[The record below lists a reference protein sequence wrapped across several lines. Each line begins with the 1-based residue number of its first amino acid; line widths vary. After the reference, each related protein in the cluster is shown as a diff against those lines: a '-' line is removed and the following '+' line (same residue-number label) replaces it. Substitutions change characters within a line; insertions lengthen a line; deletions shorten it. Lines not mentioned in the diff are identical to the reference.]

1 MNKKQVQQKVLQNG
15 KPLALSK
22 FTWCEKTMTFS
33 SDEDNLVFA
42 FQNIEGVKIISRD
55 WSIQTAGYNST
66 QTAGGSST
74 QKAGESSTQT
84 AGDNSTQTAGG
95 SSTQTAEGWSTQTAE
110 HNSTQTAEGWSTQ
123 TAGSG
128 STQTAEHN
136 STQTA
141 GHNSTQT
148 AEGSSTQTAGSGS
161 TQTAE
166 GWSTQTAGSGSTQTA
181 EGWSTQTAEGWSTQT
196 AEGSSTQTAGS
207 GSTQTAGD
215 NSTQKAGGSSTQT
228 AEGWSTQT
236 AGSGS
241 TQTAGYNS
249 TQKAGESSTQTA
261 GYNSTQKAGG
271 SSTHFIDDRCQV
283 ATGYE
288 SIIHVNGNDCAIINR
303 NVFELIQPKSG
314 DIIQISPDNIGG
326 HLVNGIHSITGKKS
340 IIADGILSEVISKK
354 GNVYKVINH
363 GKTKPSYLIESEV
376 NDKKVYSHG
385 KTLKEARESLIYK
398 LSDRDSSQYKDLTLD
413 SVLSKEEA
421 IKCYMTITGA
431 CISGTK
437 YFVDRLKDDR
447 KELSVEEIINLTQ
460 GQYGHDKFKDFFNNT

>member
-66 QTAGGSST
+66 QTAGNGST
-74 QKAGESSTQT
+74 QKAGHNSTQKAGAYSTQT
-84 AGDNSTQTAGG
+84 AGA
-95 SSTQTAEGWSTQTAE
+95 
-110 HNSTQTAEGWSTQ
+110 
-123 TAGSG
+123 G
-128 STQTAEHN
+128 STQK
-136 STQTA
+136 A

-148 AEGSSTQTAGSGS
+148 AGAYSTQTAGAYS
-161 TQTAE
+161 TQKA
-166 GWSTQTAGSGSTQTA
+166 GAYSTQTAG
-181 EGWSTQTAEGWSTQT
+181 
-196 AEGSSTQTAGS
+196 AG
-207 GSTQTAGD
+207 
-215 NSTQKAGGSSTQT
+215 
-228 AEGWSTQT
+228 
-236 AGSGS
+236 
-241 TQTAGYNS
+241 
-249 TQKAGESSTQTA
+249 
-261 GYNSTQKAGG
+261 
-271 SSTHFIDDRCQV
+271 STHFIDDRCQV

>member
-66 QTAGGSST
+66 QTAGNGST
-74 QKAGESSTQT
+74 QKAGHNSTQKAGAYSTQT
-84 AGDNSTQTAGG
+84 AGNGSTQKAGHNSTQKAGAYSTQTAG
-95 SSTQTAEGWSTQTAE
+95 A
-110 HNSTQTAEGWSTQ
+110 
-123 TAGSG
+123 G
-128 STQTAEHN
+128 STQK
-136 STQTA
+136 A

-148 AEGSSTQTAGSGS
+148 AGAYSTQTAGAYS
-161 TQTAE
+161 TQKA
-166 GWSTQTAGSGSTQTA
+166 GAYSTQTAGAGSTQKA
-181 EGWSTQTAEGWSTQT
+181 GHN
-196 AEGSSTQTAGS
+196 STQTAGAYS
-207 GSTQTAGD
+207 TQKAGAYSTQKAGAYSTQTAG
-215 NSTQKAGGSSTQT
+215 AG
-228 AEGWSTQT
+228 
-236 AGSGS
+236 
-241 TQTAGYNS
+241 
-249 TQKAGESSTQTA
+249 
-261 GYNSTQKAGG
+261 
-271 SSTHFIDDRCQV
+271 STHFIDDRCQV